1 VPTLP
6 VAVEAFASLGL
17 SIFDDYSLP
26 AYLPSASLSSFLK
39 RPILIILGFALSA
52 FVLPAATN
60 APGVKS
66 MRSEYLENLFS
77 IGDKL
82 LSGSSPQD
90 EQGFQE
96 LKAHGVKTIIS
107 VDGAKPDVETARKYG
122 MRYIHIPIGYD
133 GTTLSNAN
141 RIAKAA
147 ETMDGA
153 VYVHCH
159 HGKHRGPAAV
169 AVICESRGIWNT
181 NQAEVWLK
189 QAGTSPDYP
198 GLYQMAATFQTS
210 AACASIP
217 TNFPEQATVS
227 GLVDAMV
234 EIDLRWDHL
243 KAVQKAGYKV
253 PTDRPD
259 LVPEKEAVLL
269 MEAYRELGRVKEAQD
284 LGADFLDRLK
294 KAEQQAASLHAFMK
308 TGQPLKKE
316 RADELWKSTGQ
327 MCGSCHKAYRN

>member
-1 VPTLP
+1 MC
-6 VAVEAFASLGL
+6 VEFKTIL
-17 SIFDDYSLP
+17 SIGIWDDCGLP
-26 AYLPSASLSSFLK
+26 AQLPSTSLSTFLMP
-39 RPILIILGFALSA
+39 PILIILALALGA

-66 MRSEYLENLFS
+66 LRSAYLENLFS
-77 IGDKL
+77 IDGKV
-82 LSGSSPQD
+82 LSGSSPHD

-96 LKAHGVKTIIS
+96 LKALGVKTIIS
-107 VDGAKPDVETARKYG
+107 VDGARPDVEAARKYG
-122 MRYIHIPIGYD
+122 MRYVHIPIGYD

-147 ETMDGA
+147 DATDGP

-181 NQAEVWLK
+181 NQAEVWLR

-198 GLYQMAATFQTS
+198 GLYRMAAAFRK
-210 AACASIP
+210 AADDTSIP

-227 GLVDAMV
+227 RLVDAMV

-253 PTDRPD
+253 PPDHPD

-269 MEAYRELGRVKEAQD
+269 MEAYRELGRVKEAQK
-284 LGADFLDRLK
+284 LGGDFLDRLK
-294 KAEQQAASLHAFMK
+294 KAEQQAASLHAFLK
-308 TGQPLKKE
+308 ADQPLRKE
-316 RADELWKSTGQ
+316 HAHELWANTRQ
-327 MCGSCHKAYRN
+327 MCSSCHKKYRN

>member
-1 VPTLP
+1 MPR
-6 VAVEAFASLGL
+6 
-17 SIFDDYSLP
+17 
-26 AYLPSASLSSFLK
+26 FLTV
-39 RPILIILGFALSA
+39 LALALSGL
-52 FVLPAATN
+52 VHPAATN

-66 MRSEYLENLFS
+66 LRSAHLENFFS
-77 IGDKL
+77 IDGNV
-82 LSGSSPQD
+82 LSGSSPHD

-96 LKAHGVKTIIS
+96 LKALGVKTIIS
-107 VDGAKPDVETARKYG
+107 VDGGKPDVETARKYG

-147 ETMDGA
+147 DTTNGA

-181 NQAEVWLK
+181 NEAEVWLK

-198 GLYQMAATFQTS
+198 GLYQMAATFRKS
-210 AACASIP
+210 AAYASIP

-234 EIDLRWDHL
+234 EIDLRWGHL

-253 PTDRPD
+253 PLDHPD
-259 LVPEKEAVLL
+259 LVLEKEAVLM
-269 MEAYRELGRVKEAQD
+269 MEAYRELGRVKEAQE

-294 KAEQQAASLHAFMK
+294 KAEQQAASLHAFVMAS
-308 TGQPLKKE
+308 QPPGKE
-316 RADELWKSTGQ
+316 RADELWTSAGQ
-327 MCGSCHKAYRN
+327 MCSSCHKQYRN